1 VTDLY
6 PVTAVATGVL
16 GLVAGALVPR
26 LIGSVPEPVEPEADE
41 PEADAT
47 EPVTIEP

>member
-1 VTDLY
+1 MTDLY

-26 LIGSVPEPVEPEADE
+26 LIASVPEPEPEE
-41 PEADAT
+41 PGGARAARGCRG
-47 EPVTIEP
+47 

>member
-1 VTDLY
+1 MTDLY

-26 LIGSVPEPVEPEADE
+26 LIASVPEPEPEE
-41 PEADAT
+41 PERHEAT
-47 EPVTIEP
+47 EADDPG